1 MTTHQGAIQHSEGDI
16 PLDIVHTAPESY
28 PSDEISL
35 KSVADRVVVSTKKVA
50 TVKILNM
57 GHEGEMKYPSGL
69 QLILIYA
76 AIAVALF
83 VAGMVSSTAGRIE
96 NFPLTRT

>member
-1 MTTHQGAIQHSEGDI
+1 MIMTTHQGAIQHSEGDI

-35 KSVADRVVVSTKKVA
+35 KSVADRVKKVA